1 MPPPWLGTRPLPL
14 RPDGYGQAQ
23 PTPPELDP
31 RRFTLPD
38 TLAPLPGDGFASVVE
53 QVPAEVLA
61 RSTWAA
67 GCPVGPDDLA
77 YVQLTFWGFD
87 DQRHT
92 GELLLNRSVADD
104 VVGVFRTLYESG
116 FRSRSCGSHTRSE
129 LDAHPTG
136 DGNNTESF
144 VCRPTTGSTST
155 FSQHAYG
162 LAIDLD
168 PFQNPYTN
176 GDLVLPE
183 LASSYLDRDDVRP
196 GMITPDGVVVR
207 AFESIEVDLGR
218 HLALAQGLPAL
229 QPERSLSSS
238 TTASWPKCSAHCAG
252 TASKRQSLTVGVGPE
267 LEQQPHHRDVAVAGG
282 RVQPG
287 LPLLVGGDVGAGC
300 GGRRPSRARRRGVRR
315 PAGRGRPPTPPALVV
330 TPPRP
335 GPPRRPRGRR

>member
-14 RPDGYGQAQ
+14 RPDGYGEAQ

-38 TLAPLPGDGFASVVE
+38 TIAPLPGDGFAAVVE
-53 QVPAEVLA
+53 TVPAEVLA

-67 GCPVGPDDLA
+67 GCPVGVDDLA
-77 YVQLTFWGFD
+77 YVRLTFWGFD

-92 GELLLNRSVADD
+92 GELLLNQSVVDD
-104 VVGVFRTLYESG
+104 VVGVFRRLYKER
-116 FRSRSCGSHTRSE
+116 FPFEELRVTPRSE

-144 VCRPTTGSTST
+144 VCRPTTGSTTT

-162 LAIDLD
+162 LAIDLN
-168 PFQNPYTN
+168 PFQNPYTK

-207 AFESIEVDLGR
+207 AFESIGWTWGGTWSSLKDYQHFSQNGR
-218 HLALAQGLPAL
+218 
-229 QPERSLSSS
+229 
-238 TTASWPKCSAHCAG
+238 
-252 TASKRQSLTVGVGPE
+252 
-267 LEQQPHHRDVAVAGG
+267 
-282 RVQPG
+282 
-287 LPLLVGGDVGAGC
+287 
-300 GGRRPSRARRRGVRR
+300 
-315 PAGRGRPPTPPALVV
+315 
-330 TPPRP
+330 
-335 GPPRRPRGRR
+335 

>member
-1 MPPPWLGTRPLPL
+1 MTGRSPLVGLLLVLVLAGCSSDDPPVAEPPLPPSPSFSATPTSSAPTSEPPTPASSTPEPGTVPPPWLGTRPLPL

-38 TLAPLPGDGFASVVE
+38 TLAPLPGDGFTSVVE
-53 QVPAEVLA
+53 TVPAEVLA

-67 GCPVGPDDLA
+67 GCPVGADDLA

-104 VVGVFRTLYESG
+104 VVGVFRTLYKER
-116 FRSRSCGSHTRSE
+116 FPFEELRVTSRAE

-136 DGNNTESF
+136 DGNNTGSF
-144 VCRPTTGSTST
+144 VCRPSTGSTTT
-155 FSQHAYG
+155 FSQHAFG

-176 GDLVLPE
+176 DDLVLPE

-207 AFESIEVDLGR
+207 AFESIGWTW
-218 HLALAQGLPAL
+218 GGTW
-229 QPERSLSSS
+229 RSLKDYQHFS
-238 TTASWPKCSAHCAG
+238 
-252 TASKRQSLTVGVGPE
+252 QN
-267 LEQQPHHRDVAVAGG
+267 G
-282 RVQPG
+282 R
-287 LPLLVGGDVGAGC
+287 
-300 GGRRPSRARRRGVRR
+300 
-315 PAGRGRPPTPPALVV
+315 
-330 TPPRP
+330 
-335 GPPRRPRGRR
+335 

>member
-1 MPPPWLGTRPLPL
+1 MTGRRPIAGLLLLLALAGCSSDDPPVAEPPLPPSPTFSTTPTTSAPTSEPPMPPPPTPAPGTLPPPWLGTRPLPL

-53 QVPAEVLA
+53 KVPAEVLA

-67 GCPVGPDDLA
+67 GCPVGADDLA

-92 GELLLNRSVADD
+92 GELLLNRTVADD
-104 VVGVFRTLYESG
+104 VVGVFRTLYDQRFPFEEL
-116 FRSRSCGSHTRSE
+116 RVTPRSE

-144 VCRPTTGSTST
+144 VCRPTTGSTTT

-168 PFQNPYTN
+168 PFQNPYTQTH
-176 GDLVLPE
+176 GQDRLVLPE

-207 AFESIEVDLGR
+207 AFESIGWTWGGTWSSLKDYQHFSQNGR
-218 HLALAQGLPAL
+218 
-229 QPERSLSSS
+229 
-238 TTASWPKCSAHCAG
+238 
-252 TASKRQSLTVGVGPE
+252 
-267 LEQQPHHRDVAVAGG
+267 
-282 RVQPG
+282 
-287 LPLLVGGDVGAGC
+287 
-300 GGRRPSRARRRGVRR
+300 
-315 PAGRGRPPTPPALVV
+315 
-330 TPPRP
+330 
-335 GPPRRPRGRR
+335 

>member
-14 RPDGYGQAQ
+14 RPDGYGQSQ

-38 TLAPLPGDGFASVVE
+38 TLAPLPGDGFASVIE
-53 QVPAEVLA
+53 KVPPEVLA
-61 RSTWAA
+61 RSTWAP
-67 GCPVGPDDLA
+67 GCPVAADDLA

-104 VVGVFRTLYESG
+104 VVGVFRTLYKER
-116 FRSRSCGSHTRSE
+116 FPFEELRVTQRSE

-144 VCRPTTGSTST
+144 VCRPATGSTTT

-176 GDLVLPE
+176 DDLVLPE

-207 AFESIEVDLGR
+207 AFDSIGWTWGGTWCSLKDYQHFSQNGR
-218 HLALAQGLPAL
+218 
-229 QPERSLSSS
+229 
-238 TTASWPKCSAHCAG
+238 
-252 TASKRQSLTVGVGPE
+252 
-267 LEQQPHHRDVAVAGG
+267 
-282 RVQPG
+282 
-287 LPLLVGGDVGAGC
+287 
-300 GGRRPSRARRRGVRR
+300 
-315 PAGRGRPPTPPALVV
+315 
-330 TPPRP
+330 
-335 GPPRRPRGRR
+335 

>member
-53 QVPAEVLA
+53 KVPAEVLA

-67 GCPVGPDDLA
+67 GCPVGVDDLA

-92 GELLLNRSVADD
+92 GELLLNRAVADD
-104 VVGVFRTLYESG
+104 VVGVFRTLYEQR
-116 FRSRSCGSHTRSE
+116 FPFEELRVTPRSE

-144 VCRPTTGSTST
+144 VCRPTTGSTTT

-168 PFQNPYTN
+168 PFQNPYAK

-207 AFESIEVDLGR
+207 AFESIGWTWGGTWSSLKDYQHFSQNGR
-218 HLALAQGLPAL
+218 
-229 QPERSLSSS
+229 
-238 TTASWPKCSAHCAG
+238 
-252 TASKRQSLTVGVGPE
+252 
-267 LEQQPHHRDVAVAGG
+267 
-282 RVQPG
+282 
-287 LPLLVGGDVGAGC
+287 
-300 GGRRPSRARRRGVRR
+300 
-315 PAGRGRPPTPPALVV
+315 
-330 TPPRP
+330 
-335 GPPRRPRGRR
+335 